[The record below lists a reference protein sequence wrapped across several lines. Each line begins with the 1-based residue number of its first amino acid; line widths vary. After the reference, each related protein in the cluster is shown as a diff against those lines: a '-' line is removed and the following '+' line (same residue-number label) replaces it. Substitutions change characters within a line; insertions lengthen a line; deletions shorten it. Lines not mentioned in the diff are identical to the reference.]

1 MVSKMNATANAP
13 HNNLKWISGGVIKYV
28 VINGI
33 NIRYLQVG
41 EGPSL
46 ILIHTIRTQ
55 LDYFQKIIPEIA
67 KHYCVYA
74 LDLPGHGHSDIVDQ
88 AHDKPLFV
96 DTLTTF
102 IKALGL
108 KDVTLAGESIGG
120 AIALGVAAKQEV
132 SIRRVI
138 AMNAADYDNSN
149 GLDRSSILG
158 RILFTGI
165 TWPIIGWVISNA
177 ETPGVLRQI
186 LRGGFNH
193 PDHLPEDLVTEFSR
207 VGKRRGYS
215 KAFRSIF
222 LNWASWTEN
231 RKLYRQINIPVVLV
245 YGEHDWT
252 TRSER
257 AGNSEII
264 KDSRLIEIEGAGHFS
279 SLDSPEKITD
289 IILNG

>member
-1 MVSKMNATANAP
+1 MNATANAP
-13 HNNLKWISGGVIKYV
+13 HSNLKWISGGVIKYV

-41 EGPSL
+41 EGPPL
-46 ILIHTIRTQ
+46 VLIHTIRTQ
-55 LDYFQKIIPEIA
+55 LDYFRKIIPELA

-74 LDLPGHGHSDIVDQ
+74 LDLPGHGYSDIVDR

-96 DTLTTF
+96 DVVTTF
-102 IKALGL
+102 IKELGL
-108 KDVTLAGESIGG
+108 KEVTLAGESIGG
-120 AIALGVAAKQEV
+120 SIALGVATKQEV
-132 SIRRVI
+132 SIKRVI

-149 GLDRSSILG
+149 GLDRSSVLG

-165 TWPIIGWVISNA
+165 TWPVIGWVISNA
-177 ETPGVLRQI
+177 ETREVLKLI
-186 LRGGFNH
+186 LRGGFGH
-193 PDHLPEDLVTEFSR
+193 PDHLPKDLVTEFSR

-222 LNWASWTEN
+222 LNWHSWTEN
-231 RKLYRQINIPVVLV
+231 RKLYRQINTPVVLV

-252 TRSER
+252 TQSER
-257 AGNSEII
+257 TSNLESI